1 MGFVTST
8 PAAVWINTANVI
20 VAELQQRSLLMPFF
34 LTLAFICCQCSSFH
48 GCPGADQ
55 AGLCTGAQRR
65 GGRGDGLCHADS
77 PVN

>member
-34 LTLAFICCQCSSFH
+34 
-48 GCPGADQ
+48 
-55 AGLCTGAQRR
+55 
-65 GGRGDGLCHADS
+65 
-77 PVN
+77 